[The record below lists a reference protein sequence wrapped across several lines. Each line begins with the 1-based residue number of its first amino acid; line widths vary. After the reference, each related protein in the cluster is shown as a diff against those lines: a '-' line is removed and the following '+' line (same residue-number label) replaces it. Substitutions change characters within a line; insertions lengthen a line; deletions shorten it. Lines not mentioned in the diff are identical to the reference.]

1 MVERVLK
8 PNPTQQPRP
17 FELGENGGSFELIQ
31 RFMNAPV
38 KIALQKDGGLT
49 EISRAIYN
57 ERLGIGVPPLPPDER
72 DLVSVSE
79 DGFFGYLF
87 VRNKDICNLVASGAV
102 DQAIVGLDRLVEDED
117 YDKVDVVATFREYG
131 VWSIVMATANGSG
144 ITSLDQ
150 ISRVASKYPVI
161 TKGYFD
167 SLERPNVEVVSVN
180 GATEIFPYLNYQEG
194 PIDAIVD
201 LTVSGKSLRQNN
213 LTVWDP
219 PVGEVYPVLI
229 RAKEGVK

>member
-1 MVERVLK
+1 MVERVLQSTPIK
-8 PNPTQQPRP
+8 PSPS
-17 FELGENGGSFELIQ
+17 ELAEYGGSFELIQ
-31 RFMNAPV
+31 RFMEAPV

-72 DLVSVSE
+72 DLVSVSP

-102 DQAIVGLDRLVEDED
+102 DQAIVGLDRLVEDQD
-117 YDKVDVVATFREYG
+117 YDKVEMVATFREYG
-131 VWSIVMATANGSG
+131 LWSIVLATANGSG
-144 ITSLDQ
+144 IVSLDQ
-150 ISRVASKYPVI
+150 IQRVASKYPVI
-161 TKGYFD
+161 TGEYFRT
-167 SLERPNVEVVSVN
+167 LGMPNVEVVSVN
-180 GATEIFPYLNYQEG
+180 GATEIFPYLQYQEG

-201 LTVSGKSLRQNN
+201 LTVSGRSLKQNN
-213 LTVWDP
+213 LVVWDP
-219 PVGEVYPVLI
+219 PIGEVYPVLI